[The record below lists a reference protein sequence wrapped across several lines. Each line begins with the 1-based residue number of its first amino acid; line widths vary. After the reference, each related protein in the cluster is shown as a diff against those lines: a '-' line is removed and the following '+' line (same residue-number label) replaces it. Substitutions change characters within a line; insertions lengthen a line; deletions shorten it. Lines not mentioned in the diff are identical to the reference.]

1 MSKRKPRKKGK
12 PMKMILSKQNKRKE
26 NPKEK
31 VGRCEMVNKLFQ
43 IKFII

>member
-31 VGRCEMVNKLFQ
+31 VGRCEKAVKMVNKLFQ
-43 IKFII
+43 I